1 MKTKHIILTLAR
13 TLAELSLTIT
23 ELQLTD
29 REGLKALSI
38 LLTEA
43 QLTIL
48 GELEP
53 EIAAEARRLMAE
65 EGVEAA
71 RESCVGGV
79 Q

>member
-1 MKTKHIILTLAR
+1 MKTKPIILTLMQ
-13 TLAELSLTIT
+13 TLAEFSLNIT
-23 ELQLTD
+23 ELQPTD
-29 REGLKALSI
+29 QEGLKALSI

-48 GELEP
+48 GELKP

-65 EGVEAA
+65 EEVEAA